1 MKEVKKKK
9 GILDENTVITLRNI
23 EKLSQ
28 CFALC
33 ALKGIKRYAYSAT
46 PKVERLQSLLRQD
59 ICYHKKLDAYSDSYD
74 LVQEASLFLCKFIGH
89 KLGEL
94 CKNSKSKS
102 GKIDNLKNAC
112 LRVLQVYLRKELKFY
127 NNITYD
133 NECLEVID
141 GRPIIEEKPDFSKVK
156 EVLSK
161 IIKNRLEYQIFE
173 YYYNGVAPKLI
184 AEFLNISVEAVR
196 TSNNSTKIE
205 NIIFV
210 LDFFHFP
217 SFLYFH
223 KSSIAEKK

>member
-9 GILDENTVITLRNI
+9 GILDDNTVITLENI

-28 CFALC
+28 CFALS
-33 ALKGIKRYAYSAT
+33 ALKGIKKYAYSAT

-59 ICYHKKLDAYSDSYD
+59 ICYHKKLDTYSDAYD

-112 LRVLQVYLRKELKFY
+112 LRVLQVYLRKELKFH
-127 NNITYD
+127 NNIVD
-133 NECLEVID
+133 ENECFEVID
-141 GRPIIEEKPDFSKVK
+141 ERPFLQEKPDYTKVK
-156 EVLSK
+156 DVLSK
-161 IIKNRLEYQIFE
+161 IIQNRLELQIFE

-184 AEFLNISVEAVR
+184 AEFLNISVDRVYRQRRRFKDRYAMLC
-196 TSNNSTKIE
+196 I
-205 NIIFV
+205 
-210 LDFFHFP
+210 
-217 SFLYFH
+217 
-223 KSSIAEKK
+223 